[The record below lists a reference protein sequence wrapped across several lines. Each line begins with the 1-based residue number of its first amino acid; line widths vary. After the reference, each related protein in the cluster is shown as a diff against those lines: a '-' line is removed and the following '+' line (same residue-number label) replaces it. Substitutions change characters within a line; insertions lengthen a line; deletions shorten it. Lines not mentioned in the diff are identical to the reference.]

1 MPVFASRSP
10 RRDAARRAFPVFG
23 ALRFWAFPAILLC
36 GWIGAGAF
44 SLTALEAATARW
56 RASGA
61 PRPSFEEQME
71 VKALAWPA
79 RHIRRVPA
87 AAIQVPGCRESARFR
102 RKVAQ
107 PSYHPG

>member
-10 RRDAARRAFPVFG
+10 RRDAAWRAFPFFG
-23 ALRFWAFPAILLC
+23 ALRFWAFPVVLLC
-36 GWIGAGAF
+36 GWVGAGAF

-61 PRPSFEEQME
+61 PRPSFEEQLE
-71 VKALAWPA
+71 VKALARPT
-79 RHIRRVPA
+79 RRISRVPA
-87 AAIQVPGCRESARFR
+87 AAIQVPGCRESTRFR
-102 RKVAQ
+102 RRVAQ